1 MLLIYLLILPFIS
14 HCAATVAKDFVG
26 GTQLKT
32 TGGKTEE
39 VKTAKP
45 LPTGV
50 AVANSAAANAAKV
63 APAVTTPD
71 DEEDTVL
78 LPGEKDVQP
87 VGALACVFQRE
98 RHLRANVPQNGV
110 NEVI

>member
-1 MLLIYLLILPFIS
+1 MN
-14 HCAATVAKDFVG
+14 CAATVAKAFVG

-45 LPTGV
+45 ATTGTVPT
-50 AVANSAAANAAKV
+50 NAAKT
-63 APAVTTPD
+63 AGIVTTPE

-87 VGALACVFQRE
+87 VGKLVRNINNIVC
-98 RHLRANVPQNGV
+98 RHQQYGICRSKNNILGADLHWNSD
-110 NEVI
+110 